1 MRIDG
6 PFSFL
11 LGLEMSEGRDHLVD
25 ELEHRIEILEMKLS
39 ARDEI
44 IAAYR
49 DALETFQNEKRLQT
63 ALHLHD
69 LEQVTK
75 PKQ

>member
-1 MRIDG
+1 M
-6 PFSFL
+6 
-11 LGLEMSEGRDHLVD
+11 E
-25 ELEHRIEILEMKLS
+25 ELERAQATIRRLQVENELLEMKV
-39 ARDEI
+39 AAQVEI

-69 LEQVTK
+69 LETVTK